1 MEESLRQHSS
11 VTHELKNPLL
21 AIERLASMVL
31 ERETVSEDAQRKLE
45 LIRDSAKEA
54 SSYLEEI
61 DVPPAASGPA
71 EIAAEPVDV
80 GDLARRVVESFQV
93 HAEYKGQDLRCTVA
107 DEEPVVVGDAVRLRE
122 AMNNLVS
129 NALKYSPRGERI
141 DVRVEQADGAVRCS
155 VSDNGPGL
163 EEKEQGQLSEPFRQA
178 GPEPTAGEGSSGL
191 GLYVVKE
198 VAERHGGTVELE
210 TAKGAGSMFALE
222 LPAAGTLSGE
232 GGEPPG
238 APSEAKSEEK
248 SESAGEESG
257 PSAGQGRERSL
268 RVSVSMQLSQSSSG
282 EADAA

>member
-31 ERETVSEDAQRKLE
+31 ERETVSEDARRKLE
-45 LIRDSAKEA
+45 LIRDSAEEA

-61 DVPPAASGPA
+61 DVSPAASGPE

-107 DEEPVVVGDAVRLRE
+107 GEECVVVGDAVRLRE

-141 DVRVEQADGAVRCS
+141 DVRVEQADGAVRFS

-163 EEKEQGQLSEPFRQA
+163 EEDEQEQLFEPFRQA

-191 GLYVVKE
+191 GLYVVKQ

-210 TAKGAGSMFALE
+210 TAKGSGSTFVLE
-222 LPAAGTLSGE
+222 LPVGGTLSGE
-232 GGEPPG
+232 GGESPG
-238 APSEAKSEEK
+238 ALPGEK
-248 SESAGEESG
+248 SGSAEEEPG
-257 PSAGQGRERSL
+257 QSAGQGGGRSL
-268 RVSVSMQLSQSSSG
+268 KVSVSMQLSQSPSG